1 MGLWCIN
8 CPLLGTKPF
17 FLGSICSTHVERRGR
32 GRRPRGRCT
41 RFHRR
46 RGGRGNGGRP
56 TGRCQWRGCST
67 QQHLHR
73 LLLTPPTLAAAQRR
87 LAPPPPTIAGQP
99 SLAIGCRV
107 EVLAGAGRWQQRR
120 IPSGLSLPGGVRSLH
135 TRRRCERPL
144 ELRTRSVWKLLA
156 AVGQQRLR
164 ADWPGVEI
172 AAGLWFVSV
181 SPYEVSILILP
192 QTCHFVKF
200 HQVALVSPCWT

>member
-1 MGLWCIN
+1 MNSGV
-8 CPLLGTKPF
+8 P
-17 FLGSICSTHVERRGR
+17 
-32 GRRPRGRCT
+32 
-41 RFHRR
+41 
-46 RGGRGNGGRP
+46 
-56 TGRCQWRGCST
+56 

-87 LAPPPPTIAGQP
+87 LAPQLPTIAGQP

-181 SPYEVSILILP
+181 SPYELEFRQMSPMQAKIDFGSRQMAHIWCISAVLIP
-192 QTCHFVKF
+192 YMGSHTTGFRFV
-200 HQVALVSPCWT
+200 

>member
-1 MGLWCIN
+1 MNSGV
-8 CPLLGTKPF
+8 P
-17 FLGSICSTHVERRGR
+17 
-32 GRRPRGRCT
+32 
-41 RFHRR
+41 
-46 RGGRGNGGRP
+46 
-56 TGRCQWRGCST
+56 

-87 LAPPPPTIAGQP
+87 LAPQLPTIAGQP

-120 IPSGLSLPGGVRSLH
+120 MPSGLSLPGGVRSLH